1 MIAEI
6 DAEWEKSD
14 RLTVAK
20 LNTVKQ
26 YKQDHKSK
34 LMTEKYLLLPLNPQQ
49 LTPVQTAIQRMSEKH
64 LDFKIVPVNTI

>member
-6 DAEWEKSD
+6 NAEWEKSD

-26 YKQDHKSK
+26 YV
-34 LMTEKYLLLPLNPQQ
+34 MTDN
-49 LTPVQTAIQRMSEKH
+49 IMSDSH
-64 LDFKIVPVNTI
+64 LGENIN